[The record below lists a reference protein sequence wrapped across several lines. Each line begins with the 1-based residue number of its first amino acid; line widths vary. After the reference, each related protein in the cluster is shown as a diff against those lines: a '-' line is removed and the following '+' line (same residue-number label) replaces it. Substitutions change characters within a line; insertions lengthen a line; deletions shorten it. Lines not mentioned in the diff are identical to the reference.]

1 MHLSLRRCH
10 EVASGYCRESQPPAS
25 RLQDVVMP
33 VGGDG
38 LDLLEHV
45 QSNAVWR
52 SIPVV
57 SAF

>member
-1 MHLSLRRCH
+1 
-10 EVASGYCRESQPPAS
+10 
-25 RLQDVVMP
+25 MP

-45 QSNAVWR
+45 KNDVVWR

-57 SAF
+57 SMPSSCHTCYSSLSSRRPVTLVA